1 MFRSFL
7 LVSLLFISSY
17 LYSGANTARIDQKLH
32 GGIEVC
38 SEGVKAAVIRITDAE
53 QGSGL
58 EVVFTESSAITLVQT
73 DNGAF
78 KPEIIKAAEQAITDF
93 FTRMQQQFNVPEEQ
107 IYIFG
112 SSDLKAES
120 LGELVDEVRKKT
132 GKTITFLNLESDV
145 QLSTVGTIP
154 RRYREGTTWF
164 DNRSLSLLI
173 DIGSDTTTGGYQ
185 QLRQPIAG
193 NPYYDYVALRMDMG
207 TVNFTNDISRMK
219 ELKKNKVTLKE
230 FSLAARKFS
239 EETIRA
245 ELRKERE
252 RKPGLRNRK
261 KIYLSG
267 GIVWALVTLLYPQDR
282 RSFVPITVGD
292 VNIFYRRAINDPG
305 DLLSPDLSSI
315 SDAEILKQTQE
326 DIKNIRKTFKP
337 TSLIAGAEILRALA
351 SELNLQGED
360 KKIFFAR
367 HGNLSLILSYLR
379 MQAENVP

>member
-7 LVSLLFISSY
+7 LVSLLFLSSY
-17 LYSGANTARIDQKLH
+17 IYSGAKTARIDQKLH

-58 EVVFTESSAITLVQT
+58 EVVFTELSAITLVQT

-78 KPEIIKAAEQAITDF
+78 KAEIVKAAEQAITDF

-112 SSDLKAES
+112 SSDLRAES
-120 LGELVDEVRKKT
+120 LGDLVDEVRKTT

-164 DNRSLSLLI
+164 DNRSLSVLI
-173 DIGSDTTTGGYQ
+173 DIGSDTITGGYQ

-193 NPYYDYVALRMDMG
+193 NPYYDYVALRTEMG
-207 TVNFTNDISRMK
+207 TVNFTNDVSRMK
-219 ELKKNKVTLKE
+219 ELKKSKVTLKE

-239 EETIRA
+239 EGTIRA

-252 RKPGLRNRK
+252 RKPGLINRK

-282 RSFVPITVGD
+282 RSFVPITVDD
-292 VNIFYRRAINDPG
+292 VNIFYRRAINNPG

-315 SDAEILKQTQE
+315 SDAEILKQIQE
-326 DIKNIRKTFKP
+326 DLKNIRKTFKP

-379 MQAENVP
+379 MQAEGVP